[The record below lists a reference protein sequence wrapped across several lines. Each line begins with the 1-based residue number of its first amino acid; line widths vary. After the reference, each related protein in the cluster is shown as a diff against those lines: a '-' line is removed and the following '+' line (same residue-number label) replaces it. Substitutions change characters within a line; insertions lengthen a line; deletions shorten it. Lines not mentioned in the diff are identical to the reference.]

1 MLTRRK
7 LELYARCGGDI
18 DAHALMASAAAKD
31 ELPEHEFRL
40 IAELLMQLATV
51 RTGLASAAF
60 ADALQSH
67 IRAVTHDDATRDA
80 LHALAAAPRQSSQQS
95 PVAMQAWIGGGR
107 GFR

>member
-67 IRAVTHDDATRDA
+67 IRAVTHDATRDA